1 MGIGSKLGVEI
12 AEQEHREAL
21 FEEVIN
27 EAAAL
32 VAVKEQSRESAYQDA
47 KNLISAQQEA
57 LAKGEYSEDEDSN
70 TISFFDSSLE
80 GTTVPNS
87 KKSQVAAI
95 ANELRTQFEDDL

>member
-1 MGIGSKLGVEI
+1 MGIGSNLSVEI

-27 EAAAL
+27 EAAAS
-32 VAVKEQSRESAYQDA
+32 VAVNGQSRESAYQDA
-47 KNLISAQQEA
+47 KDLISARQEA
-57 LAKGEYSEDEDSN
+57 LAKGEYSEDGDSN

-80 GTTVPNS
+80 GITVPSS

-95 ANELRTQFEDDL
+95 VNELRERFEGSF